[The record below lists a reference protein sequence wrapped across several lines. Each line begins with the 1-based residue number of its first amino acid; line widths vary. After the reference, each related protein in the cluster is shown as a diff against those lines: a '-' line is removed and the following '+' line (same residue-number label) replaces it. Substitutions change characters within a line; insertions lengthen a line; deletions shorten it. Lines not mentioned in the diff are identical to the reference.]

1 MAFLGDFG
9 KLFLGGAST
18 QQAVTAGSIA
28 LGVPPTKAAGLGSI
42 AQAGATGLSAI
53 NRAQQGQ
60 SVAVSQATQTVP
72 QETQQSGTTSGMAYG
87 GGFQPAVFNVP
98 QVPQSTQQSGFQ
110 TANLLPFVMGAGSLA
125 AGVGAVIDLFYNDPI
140 TGETKR
146 KKITRKFKSQV
157 KQSVELVGLEETS
170 KMLNTD
176 PSVVV
181 QILLKRFRNDGPY
194 ITKAAVRKTR
204 STVRKMEQVN
214 MLSKEIAK
222 LAGGTTTRRRATTGT
237 RASTSRKTTV
247 IQ

>member
-9 KLFLGGAST
+9 KIFLGGAKT
-18 QQAVTAGSIA
+18 GQVVTAGA
-28 LGVPPTKAAGLGSI
+28 GLLGVDPIRAAGIGSA
-42 AQAGATGLSAI
+42 AQGLADTASKARQEAGQATAI
-53 NRAQQGQ
+53 
-60 SVAVSQATQTVP
+60 SQATQTIP
-72 QETQQSGTTSGMAYG
+72 QETQSSGTTQPNIYNQ
-87 GGFQPAVFNVP
+87 FIQPASFANVP
-98 QVPQSTQQSGFQ
+98 RPPSTQQSGFMS
-110 TANLLPFVMGAGSLA
+110 ANLPAIFMGGGAILSGA
-125 AGVGAVIDLFYNDPI
+125 AAVIDLFFTDPI

-157 KQSVELVGLEETS
+157 KQSVMLVGLEETAN
-170 KMLNTD
+170 MLNTTPD
-176 PSVVV
+176 IVV

-214 MLSKEIAK
+214 MLTKEIAK
-222 LAGGTTTRRRATTGT
+222 LAGSTATRRRATTGT

>member
-18 QQAVTAGSIA
+18 QQAVTAGSLA
-28 LGVPPTKAAGLGSI
+28 LGVPPKQAATFGSI

-60 SVAVSQATQTVP
+60 AVAVSQATQTAP
-72 QETQQSGTTSGMAYG
+72 QESQQSGTQGGMMYQN
-87 GGFQPAVFNVP
+87 GFQPASFSNIP
-98 QVPQSTQQSGFQ
+98 MPPSTQQSGF
-110 TANLLPFVMGAGSLA
+110 TNVGLPALFMGGGAILSGA
-125 AGVGAVIDLFYNDPI
+125 AAVIDLFYNDPI

-157 KQSVELVGLEETS
+157 KQSVELVGLEETAR
-170 KMLNTD
+170 MLNTE
-176 PSVVV
+176 PEIVV

-204 STVRKMEQVN
+204 STVKKMEQVN
-214 MLSKEIAK
+214 MLSREIAK
-222 LAGGTTTRRRATTGT
+222 LAGTTTRRAATTR
-237 RASTSRKTTV
+237 RASTAASRKTTV

>member
-28 LGVPPTKAAGLGSI
+28 LGVPPTQAAAFGNI

-53 NRAQQGQ
+53 NKSQQGQ
-60 SVAVSQATQTVP
+60 SVAVSQATQTLP
-72 QETQQSGTTSGMAYG
+72 QESQQSGTQGGMMYQG
-87 GGFQPAVFNVP
+87 NIVPAAFSNVP
-98 QVPQSTQQSGFQ
+98 MPPSTQQSGFQ
-110 TANLLPFVMGAGSLA
+110 NVNLPALFMGGGAILSGA
-125 AGVGAVIDLFYNDPI
+125 AAVIDLFYNDPI

-157 KQSVELVGLEETS
+157 KQSVELVGLEETA
-170 KMLNTD
+170 KMLNTSAD
-176 PSVVV
+176 VVV

-204 STVRKMEQVN
+204 STVKKMEQVN

-222 LAGGTTTRRRATTGT
+222 LAGTSVRRSATTRT
-237 RASTSRKTTV
+237 RASAASRKTTV

>member
-9 KLFLGGAST
+9 KLFLGGANT

-28 LGVPPTKAAGLGSI
+28 LGLSPTKAATLGNI
-42 AQAGATGLSAI
+42 AQTGATALSGI
-53 NRAQQGQ
+53 NRTQQGQ
-60 SVAVSQATQTVP
+60 GVAVSQATQTNP
-72 QETQQSGTTSGMAYG
+72 QESQDSGTTG
-87 GGFQPAVFNVP
+87 GVVYNQNIMPASFSNIPQPP
-98 QVPQSTQQSGFQ
+98 STSQSGFTQ
-110 TANLLPFVMGAGSLA
+110 ANLPALFMGGGAILSGA
-125 AGVGAVIDLFYNDPI
+125 AAVIDLFFTDPV

-157 KQSVELVGLEETS
+157 KQSVELVGLDETAA
-170 KMLNTD
+170 MLNTSTD
-176 PSVVV
+176 VVG

-204 STVRKMEQVN
+204 STVKKMEQVN

-222 LAGGTTTRRRATTGT
+222 LAGTSTTRRRATTGT

>member
-28 LGVPPTKAAGLGSI
+28 LGVPPTQAAGLGSI

-53 NRAQQGQ
+53 NKAQQGQ
-60 SVAVSQATQTVP
+60 AVAVSQATQTVP
-72 QETQQSGTTSGMAYG
+72 QESQQSGTQGGMMYQG
-87 GGFQPAVFNVP
+87 SVQPAVFNVP
-98 QVPQSTQQSGFQ
+98 TPPSATAQSGFQ
-110 TANLLPFVMGAGSLA
+110 QANLLPFVMGAGSLA
-125 AGVGAVIDLFYNDPI
+125 AGVGAVIDLFYNDPV

-157 KQSVELVGLEETS
+157 KQSVELVGLEETAR
-170 KMLNTD
+170 MLNTE
-176 PSVVV
+176 PGIVV

>member
-9 KLFLGGAST
+9 KIFLGGAKTGQVVST
-18 QQAVTAGSIA
+18 GAQLLGANPIVAQGIGS
-28 LGVPPTKAAGLGSI
+28 AA
-42 AQAGATGLSAI
+42 QGAADLASATRSETG
-53 NRAQQGQ
+53 QG
-60 SVAVSQATQTVP
+60 VAVSQATQTVP
-72 QETQQSGTTSGMAYG
+72 QETQQSGTIMTNPYA
-87 GGFQPAVFNVP
+87 GFIQPASFGNIP
-98 QVPQSTQQSGFQ
+98 MPPSTQQSGFQ
-110 TANLLPFVMGAGSLA
+110 TANLPAIFMGSGALLSGA
-125 AGVGAVIDLFYNDPI
+125 AAVIDLFFTDPI

-157 KQSVELVGLEETS
+157 KQSVQLVGLEETAN
-170 KMLNTD
+170 MLNTTPD
-176 PSVVV
+176 IVV

-222 LAGGTTTRRRATTGT
+222 LAGSSTTRRRSTTGT

>member
-1 MAFLGDFG
+1 MAIFGDLG
-9 KLFLGGAST
+9 KILGLGTAQET
-18 QQAVTAGSIA
+18 VTAVTGSPILGRTAGVVSR
-28 LGVPPTKAAGLGSI
+28 GVSNLASSPSGT
-42 AQAGATGLSAI
+42 
-53 NRAQQGQ
+53 QQGQ
-60 SVAVSQATQTVP
+60 SVAVSQATQTQP
-72 QETQQSGTTSGMAYG
+72 QESQQSGTQGGMMYQNGVQPAGFFNAPMAPSTQSSGFTNVGLPALFMG
-87 GGFQPAVFNVP
+87 GGAIL
-98 QVPQSTQQSGFQ
+98 SG
-110 TANLLPFVMGAGSLA
+110 A
-125 AGVGAVIDLFYNDPI
+125 AAVIDLFYNDPI

-157 KQSVELVGLEETS
+157 KQSVELVGLEETAR
-170 KMLNTD
+170 MLNTEPD
-176 PSVVV
+176 IVV

-222 LAGGTTTRRRATTGT
+222 LAASSTTRRRATTGA

>member
-28 LGVPPTKAAGLGSI
+28 LGVPPTQAAGLGSI
-42 AQAGATGLSAI
+42 AQAGATSLSAI
-53 NRAQQGQ
+53 NKTQQGQ
-60 SVAVSQATQTVP
+60 SVAVSQATQTIP
-72 QETQQSGTTSGMAYG
+72 QETQQSGTTAGMAYRN
-87 GGFQPAVFNVP
+87 GFQPAVFNPP
-98 QVPQSTQQSGFQ
+98 QVPVSTQQSGF
-110 TANLLPFVMGAGSLA
+110 TPANLPALFLGGGAILSGA
-125 AGVGAVIDLFYNDPI
+125 AAVIDLFFTDPI

-157 KQSVELVGLEETS
+157 KQSVELVGLEETAR
-170 KMLNTD
+170 MLNSE
-176 PSVVV
+176 PSIVV

-222 LAGGTTTRRRATTGT
+222 LAGTSTTRRRTTAGT

>member
-1 MAFLGDFG
+1 MAIFGDLG
-9 KLFLGGAST
+9 KILGLGTAQET
-18 QQAVTAGSIA
+18 VQAVTGSPILGRTAGVISRGVSGIA
-28 LGVPPTKAAGLGSI
+28 GTN
-42 AQAGATGLSAI
+42 GATE
-53 NRAQQGQ
+53 QGQ
-60 SVAVSQATQTVP
+60 SVAVSQATQTQP
-72 QETQQSGTTSGMAYG
+72 QESQQSGVSGGMMYQN
-87 GGFQPAVFNVP
+87 GFQPAAFSNIP
-98 QVPQSTQQSGFQ
+98 TLPTTQRSGFM
-110 TANLLPFVMGAGSLA
+110 TAGLPALFLGGGAILSGA
-125 AGVGAVIDLFYNDPI
+125 AAVIDLFFTDPI
-140 TGETKR
+140 TGEQKR

-157 KQSVELVGLEETS
+157 KQSVELVGLEETAQ
-170 KMLNTD
+170 MLNTD

-222 LAGGTTTRRRATTGT
+222 LAGTSTTRRRSTAGT